1 MANKISLAGV
11 AGVCLLFA
19 GAFFLCSRLLALIP
33 GFDGLPGW
41 AGLLLPSVLA
51 FILAAGI
58 GGGLHRRAGAISAIC
73 LLVAL
78 VPSLGD
84 LLIASRKPVWEPK
97 TPEAPAVPE
106 DWAAFHFVSAFT
118 NESSF
123 GIGGLELE
131 LPWPHVGN
139 WCMVGVPDAN
149 MQWTGMDPKDD
160 RPWNRPETWFTK
172 PEELGSNRYS
182 RIVWLRIAIES
193 PKGVEYEM
201 RLENENWT
209 VPKGGRYL
217 EFLGVE
223 EPYQNENILAKACL
237 RMWSGEFVVRDSL
250 GPKETVVVEGV
261 FLVPREN
268 ENDVSLG
275 DLATEGFGWLP
286 EENRWMWPNK
296 PSEARGPVI
305 GVSAPGG
312 GRAERVVE
320 LAMLER
326 WELNKWRMVEKFTQT
341 PENLALYTWDV
352 IDRVA

>member
-1 MANKISLAGV
+1 MDKVSLAGI

-19 GAFFLCSRLLALIP
+19 GAFFLSSRLLVLIP

-41 AGLLLPSVLA
+41 VGPLLPGVLA

-58 GGGLHRRAGAISAIC
+58 GGGLHRRAGAISAVC
-73 LLVAL
+73 LLAVL
-78 VPSLGD
+78 IPSLGT
-84 LLIASRKPVWEPK
+84 LLIVSKKPVWEPK
-97 TPEAPAVPE
+97 TPGAPAIPE
-106 DWAAFHFVSAFT
+106 GWAAFHFVSAFT

-123 GIGGLELE
+123 GIPGLELD

-139 WCMVGVPDAN
+139 WCVVGVPDSN
-149 MQWTGMDPKDD
+149 FGPWFDSNEN
-160 RPWNRPETWFTK
+160 RFWNRPMAGAR
-172 PEELGSNRYS
+172 PEDLGHNRYS

-209 VPKGGRYL
+209 IPKGGRYL
-217 EFLGVE
+217 EFQGLM
-223 EPYQNENILAKACL
+223 EPYEDENILAKACL

-275 DLATEGFGWLP
+275 DLATEGAFWSSI
-286 EENRWMWPNK
+286 ENKWVRPLK
-296 PSEARGPVI
+296 PSERKGPLVGI
-305 GVSAPGG
+305 SAPGDG
-312 GRAERVVE
+312 NSERV
-320 LAMLER
+320 LLYAQ
-326 WELNKWRMVEKFTQT
+326 LNRFEQGNWKTVEKFAETA
-341 PENLALYTWDV
+341 ENVPLYSYGF
-352 IDRVA
+352 INRVS

>member
-41 AGLLLPSVLA
+41 AGALLPAVLA

-58 GGGLHRRAGAISAIC
+58 GGGLHRRAGVISAVC

-78 VPSLGD
+78 VPSLGA
-84 LLIASRKPVWEPK
+84 LLIASRKPTWEPR

-106 DWAAFHFVSAFT
+106 GWTAFHFVSAFT

-123 GIGGLELE
+123 GIGGLELD

-149 MQWTGMDPKDD
+149 MRWTGMDPKDN
-160 RPWNRPETWFTK
+160 RPWNRPETWFTE

-250 GPKETVVVEGV
+250 GPKETVIVVEG
-261 FLVPREN
+261 
-268 ENDVSLG
+268 SS
-275 DLATEGFGWLP
+275 WC
-286 EENRWMWPNK
+286 
-296 PSEARGPVI
+296 RG
-305 GVSAPGG
+305 
-312 GRAERVVE
+312 RTR
-320 LAMLER
+320 
-326 WELNKWRMVEKFTQT
+326 TT
-341 PENLALYTWDV
+341 
-352 IDRVA
+352 